1 MSDDDVA
8 TRGWLDAH
16 MNLEALGVPNGKT
29 RRTTLPTLERIE
41 ALTELLGSPQREYP
55 AIHITG
61 TNGKTS
67 VTRMVGALLRSTGL
81 STGAYTSPHLERVNE
96 RMTWEG
102 APIPDED
109 LTALLALVAAAEPHL
124 AAVPSWFEI
133 VTAVALRWFADV
145 AVEVAA
151 VEVGLGGRWDA
162 TNVVDGRVAV
172 VSNVDVDHVDF
183 LGPTRADIAGEKAG
197 IVKPGCDLVLGE
209 TDPDLELRF
218 LERGPDRVFR
228 RGVDFGVLDSRRALG
243 GRVLDLHAS
252 GTTYRDVFLPL
263 HGAHQ
268 ADNAALALM
277 AVQAFL
283 DGPLSQE
290 VVLDAFAAVRTPGRL
305 EVVGH
310 QPLVLLDGAHNVAGA
325 HALLRALHE
334 EFPDGPRTLV
344 VGFLQEK
351 DPAEMLDALGAQEAQ
366 RIVCCAPPS
375 PRALD
380 PRAVA
385 EAAYDLGVPPEAVT
399 VIDDGLEAVGDAID
413 EAGEDG
419 QVVVTGS
426 LYLVGAARAGL
437 VRDTH

>member
-16 MNLEALGVPNGKT
+16 MNLEALGVPNGRT

-41 ALTELLGSPQREYP
+41 QLTALLGSPQAEFP
-55 AIHITG
+55 ALHITG

-67 VTRMVGALLRSTGL
+67 VTRMVGTLLRSTGL

-102 APIPDED
+102 DPIADEA
-109 LTALLALVAAAEPHL
+109 LTALLALVAAVEPHL
-124 AAVPSWFEI
+124 DELPSWFEI
-133 VTAVALRWFADV
+133 VTAVAFRWFADV

-151 VEVGLGGRWDA
+151 IEVGLGGRWDA
-162 TNVVDGRVAV
+162 TNVVNGRVAV

-183 LGPTRADIAGEKAG
+183 LGPTRADIAREKAG

-209 TDPDLELRF
+209 TDPELELLF
-218 LERGPDRVFR
+218 LEREPDRVFR

-243 GRVLDLHAS
+243 GRVLDLYTS
-252 GTTYRDVFLPL
+252 GVTYRDVFLPL

-290 VVLDAFAAVRTPGRL
+290 VVVDAFAAVRTPGRL

-325 HALLRALHE
+325 HALVRALRE
-334 EFPDGPRTLV
+334 EFPDTPRTLV

-351 DPAEMLDALGAQEAQ
+351 DPTEMLEALGVHDAQ

-375 PRALD
+375 PRARD
-380 PRAVA
+380 PREVA

-399 VIDDGLEAVGDAID
+399 VIDDVNEAVGDAID

-426 LYLVGAARAGL
+426 LYLVGAARAAL
-437 VRDTH
+437 VRD

>member
-1 MSDDDVA
+1 MSDEDVA
-8 TRGWLDAH
+8 MRGWLDAH

-29 RRTTLPTLERIE
+29 RRTTMPTLARIE
-41 ALTELLGSPQREYP
+41 ALTALLGSPQAEFP

-81 STGAYTSPHLERVNE
+81 STGTYTSPHLERVNE

-102 APIPDED
+102 EPIGDEE
-109 LTALLALVAAAEPHL
+109 LTALLALVAAVEPHL
-124 AAVPSWFEI
+124 DELPSWFEI

-145 AVEVAA
+145 AVEVAV

-172 VSNVDVDHVDF
+172 VSNVDLDHVDF
-183 LGPTRADIAGEKAG
+183 LGPTRADIAAEKAG
-197 IVKPGCDLVLGE
+197 IVKPGCELVLGE
-209 TDPDLELRF
+209 TDPDLELLF
-218 LERGPDRVFR
+218 LERRPDRVFR

-243 GRVLDLHAS
+243 GRVLDLYTP
-252 GTTYRDVFLPL
+252 GTTYRDIFLPL

-283 DGPLSQE
+283 DGPPSQE

-325 HALLRALHE
+325 HALLRALRE

-351 DPAEMLDALGAQEAQ
+351 DPTEMLEALGVHDAQ

-375 PRALD
+375 PRARD
-380 PRAVA
+380 PREVA

-399 VIDDGLEAVGDAID
+399 VIDDVHEAVDDAIE

-426 LYLVGAARAGL
+426 LYLVGAARAAL
-437 VRDTH
+437 VRD